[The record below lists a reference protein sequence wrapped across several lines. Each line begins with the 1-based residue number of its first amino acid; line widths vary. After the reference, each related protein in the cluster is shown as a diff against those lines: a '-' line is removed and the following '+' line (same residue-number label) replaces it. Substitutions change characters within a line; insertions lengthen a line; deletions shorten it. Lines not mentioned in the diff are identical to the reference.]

1 MPFNSKIIHADYD
14 TIACMSAVVVD
25 EVVRSRRKTLALVVQ
40 PNGRV
45 VVRAPLRTSQKIIDA
60 FIFSKRDWIEETRQI
75 QMDRGKNYPV
85 RQFVPGEVFWYLG
98 QQYPLQLVRA
108 QRPALQ
114 FKFGFY
120 LSEKSLP
127 QAKKRFADWY
137 RDQARLYFS
146 ERANHFASLHQF
158 NFSQIKIT
166 SARTRWGSCSGRGTI
181 SFTWRLVMAP
191 PEIIDY
197 VVIHELAHTVHH
209 NHSTDFWAL
218 VGKLLPDY
226 AAKRKWLKQNGHQFF
241 WD

>member
-75 QMDRGKNYPV
+75 QMDKGKNYPV

-114 FKFGFY
+114 FKFGFS
-120 LSEKSLP
+120 LAEKSLP
-127 QAKKRFADWY
+127 QAKK
-137 RDQARLYFS
+137 QIG
-146 ERANHFASLHQF
+146 RAH
-158 NFSQIKIT
+158 
-166 SARTRWGSCSGRGTI
+166 
-181 SFTWRLVMAP
+181 V
-191 PEIIDY
+191 
-197 VVIHELAHTVHH
+197 
-209 NHSTDFWAL
+209 
-218 VGKLLPDY
+218 
-226 AAKRKWLKQNGHQFF
+226 
-241 WD
+241 

>member
-1 MPFNSKIIHADYD
+1 MGVD
-14 TIACMSAVVVD
+14 VVD
-25 EVVRSRRKTLALVVQ
+25 EVVRSRRKTLALIVQ

-45 VVRAPLRTSQKIIDA
+45 VVRAPLRTSQKIVDT
-60 FIFSKRDWIEETRQI
+60 FITSKQDWIEKTRKTQLE
-75 QMDRGKNYPV
+75 RAKKYPV
-85 RQFVPGEVFWYLG
+85 HHFLPGEQFWYLG
-98 QQYPLQLVRA
+98 KQYSLQIVAA

-120 LSEKSLP
+120 LNQKSMP
-127 QAKKRFADWY
+127 QAKTRFEAWY
-137 RDQARLYFS
+137 RQQARLYLS
-146 ERANHFASLHQF
+146 ERVNHYASLHHF
-158 NFSQIKIT
+158 NFKQVKIT

-181 SFTWRLVMAP
+181 SFTWRLIMAP

-209 NHSTDFWAL
+209 NHSRDFWDL

-226 AAKRKWLKQNGHQFF
+226 ATRRKWLKENGHQFY